1 MSLTSDINHSEINR
15 HSDVESLADRLAP
28 EVLGSLNVGR
38 YQLLV
43 GAADGALL
51 QPIAQPTTLVAK
63 PAVPLQIPPAPR
75 PCLGNAAF
83 LHQAIAALEA
93 GQSLEIVGPP
103 GIGKSAFLR
112 QLAHHPAVTTSHPD
126 GILQVGKIAAI
137 GDLIQS
143 LGERFYH
150 LYPES
155 YLTLPEWQAALADC
169 QALVMVNA
177 PQATPEDLTQLCQ
190 TLPQSTFVLTSETP
204 RSASLDLPQSI
215 AVIQLPPLPLDAAQQ
230 LVESVLARSLSATEI
245 PQFAALWQCFR
256 GESTRMIQLAELQRE
271 SATVWDGWQVWLAAH
286 PKPSLA
292 QVNQHL
298 VEGLVADLDTPQ
310 RWILGLLTALD
321 GVSLSQS
328 QIAAITGPQDP
339 RSSLQRLV
347 RLGLAQVVEQRYRVV
362 DHLKPWL
369 ARQFDSQP
377 WMARGLPVIEL
388 WLCAQSP
395 EALLPELPVA
405 LAFLRWAVAEKRS
418 QSVLAM
424 ARSLDAALILGK
436 QWEQWGRVLQWAL
449 QAAWQLADDRAAAW
463 AWHQLGTRALL
474 LDDITTAYDALQQ
487 ALKLRQAAGD
497 PAAIALT
504 RANRDQVIQSALP
517 TPTQAVVRA
526 ESGRQ
531 SGGQS
536 GRQSQPYAALLV
548 IAIVTFMLA
557 LVAGLAI
564 KSWVAPSPRSV
575 PLSRQG
581 QPPSAN

>member
-1 MSLTSDINHSEINR
+1 M
-15 HSDVESLADRLAP
+15 
-28 EVLGSLNVGR
+28 
-38 YQLLV
+38 
-43 GAADGALL
+43 
-51 QPIAQPTTLVAK
+51 
-63 PAVPLQIPPAPR
+63 
-75 PCLGNAAF
+75 
-83 LHQAIAALEA
+83 
-93 GQSLEIVGPP
+93 
-103 GIGKSAFLR
+103 
-112 QLAHHPAVTTSHPD
+112 
-126 GILQVGKIAAI
+126 
-137 GDLIQS
+137 
-143 LGERFYH
+143 
-150 LYPES
+150 
-155 YLTLPEWQAALADC
+155 
-169 QALVMVNA
+169 
-177 PQATPEDLTQLCQ
+177 
-190 TLPQSTFVLTSETP
+190 PQSTFVLTSETP
-204 RSASLDLPQSI
+204 RWASLDLPQSI
-215 AVIQLPPLPLDAAQQ
+215 AVIHLAPLPLDAAQQ
-230 LVESVLARSLSATEI
+230 LVESVLGRSLSAAET
-245 PQFAALWQCFR
+245 PQLAALWQCFR

-271 SATVWDGWQVWLAAH
+271 SATAWDSWQAWWLAH

-292 QVNQHL
+292 QANRRL

-347 RLGLAQVVEQRYRVV
+347 RLGLVQVVEQRYRVV

-369 ARQFDSQP
+369 TRQFDSQP
-377 WMARGLPVIEL
+377 WMARGLPVIEA

-405 LAFLRWAVAEKRS
+405 LAFLRWAVQEKRS

-517 TPTQAVVRA
+517 TPAQAVVRA

-548 IAIVTFMLA
+548 ISIVTFMLA